1 MSGISGMEQLI
12 GTVNKLQD
20 AFTRLG
26 IQLTLD
32 LPQIAVVGGQSAGK
46 SSVLENFVG
55 RDFLPRGS
63 GIVTRRPLILQL
75 IPAKFEY
82 AEFLHKPGQ
91 KYSDFNE
98 VRKEIVADTDRVTG
112 KNKGVSN
119 LPINLRVYSPNVLNL
134 TLIDLPGMTKIPIGD
149 QPPDIEIQ
157 IRKMILEYIKRESCL
172 ILAVT
177 PANSDLANSDALQI
191 AREVDPNGFRT
202 IGVITKLDL
211 MDQGT
216 DARDILENKLLPLRR
231 GYIGVINRSQKDLEG
246 GKDIRVQIQFERD
259 FFLRHPAYSHLV
271 DRMGTEYLQRT
282 LNLQLGNHIRNT
294 LPSLRDK
301 LQKQLLELEKQLGD
315 FKNYRADDRN
325 LRTKALLQMVQTFS
339 LEFEKALEGS
349 RSSEI
354 NTSEL
359 CGGAKINSLFHERFP
374 FEIVKMEWNEFEL
387 RKQIA
392 IAICNIHGIRIGLF
406 TPDLAFDA
414 IVKKQI
420 ERLKDPC
427 IKIVDLVVAELLNI
441 IHLCTERMSRYPR
454 LRDLVERIVS
464 SNLSRFEQQ
473 CKDQVLLYVDC
484 QLSYMNT
491 NHEDFIGFANAENQ
505 AEKQM
510 RAGTSTAPGNQTIRK
525 GWMNVHNQSVIRG
538 AKDFWFVLTSENLAW
553 FKDDTEKEI
562 QYILP
567 LNGVKVRDVDSKFM
581 SRRHIFALFYPNG
594 RNIYKDN
601 KQLEL
606 SCITLE
612 EEDTW
617 KASFLRA
624 GVYPERDKDTQS
636 ESEVE
641 SKEEQDPQ
649 LKRQVEVIRN
659 LVDSYMS
666 IINKSAKDLVPKI
679 ITYMILNCTKKFIQ
693 EELLVHIYS
702 SENQDSLMEESVE
715 ELKKREQKMQM
726 YEACKEALSIIGE
739 CSVSFSSQMTRSD
752 SYNQPSNYANTAKAS
767 AEMKKLYRMSTPVP
781 AVNRPAPP
789 PPPGVQRYKSTKN
802 LVPDVYIFSV
812 P

>member
-12 GTVNKLQD
+12 NVVNKLQD

-26 IQLTLD
+26 VQLTVD

-75 IPAKFEY
+75 VYSQYEY
-82 AEFLHKPGQ
+82 AEFLHKPGK
-91 KYSDFNE
+91 KYMDFNE
-98 VRKEIVADTDRVTG
+98 VRREIEADTDRVTG
-112 KNKGVSN
+112 KNKGISN
-119 LPINLRVYSPNVLNL
+119 LPINLRVSSPNVLNL
-134 TLIDLPGMTKIPIGD
+134 TLIDLPGMTKIAIGD
-149 QPPDIEIQ
+149 QPPDIEVQ
-157 IRKMILEYIKRESCL
+157 IRNMILEYIKRDSCL

-177 PANSDLANSDALQI
+177 PANTDLANSDALQI
-191 AREVDPNGFRT
+191 AKEVDPKGFRT
-202 IGVITKLDL
+202 IGVLTKLDL

-216 DARDILENKLLPLRR
+216 DAKDVLENKLVPLRR
-231 GYIGVINRSQKDLEG
+231 GYVGVINRSQKDLDG
-246 GKDIRVQIQFERD
+246 GKDIKLQIKAERD
-259 FFLRHPAYSHLV
+259 YFLQHPSYKHMA
-271 DRMGTEYLQRT
+271 DKMGTTYLQKT
-282 LNLQLGNHIRNT
+282 LNAQLTNHIHNT

-301 LQKQLLELEKQLGD
+301 LQKQLYALEKNLGD
-315 FKNYRADDRN
+315 MKHLKLDDKTMK
-325 LRTKALLQMVQTFS
+325 TKALLQMIQNFS

-374 FEIVKMEWNEFEL
+374 FDIVKMEFDENEL
-387 RKQIA
+387 RKEIG

-420 ERLKDPC
+420 ARLKDPC
-427 IKIVDLVVAELLNI
+427 LKCTDLVVAELLKI
-441 IHLCTERMSRYPR
+441 IHFCTERMARYPV
-454 LRDLVERIVS
+454 LRDTIERIIS
-464 SNLSRFEQQ
+464 SQLSKSEVQ
-473 CKDQVLLYVDC
+473 CKEQISLYIDF

-505 AEKQM
+505 AEKNIS
-510 RAGTSTAPGNQTIRK
+510 GTSNAPGNQVIRK
-525 GWMNVHNQSVIRG
+525 GYMCIHNQSMIRG
-538 AKDFWFVLTSENLAW
+538 AKDYWFVLTSDSLAW

-567 LNGVKVRDVDSKFM
+567 LNGIKVKDLESKFI
-581 SRRHIFALFYPNG
+581 SRRHTFGLFYQNG

-606 SCITLE
+606 SCSSLDE
-612 EEDTW
+612 EVTW

-624 GVYPERDKDTQS
+624 GVYPERQKEANNNEDI
-636 ESEVE
+636 EV
-641 SKEEQDPQ
+641 KEEVDPQ

-659 LVDSYMS
+659 LVDSYMG
-666 IINKSAKDLVPKI
+666 IINKSTKDLIPKV
-679 ITYMILNCTKKFIQ
+679 ITHMILNTTKKFIS
-693 EELLVHIYS
+693 EELLLHVYS
-702 SENQDSLMEESVE
+702 TENQEGLMEESPE
-715 ELKKREQKMQM
+715 EVRKREENMQM
-726 YEACKEALSIIGE
+726 YQACKEALSIIGE
-739 CSVSFSSQMTRSD
+739 CSVSFSSQMTRNET
-752 SYNQPSNYANTAKAS
+752 YHPPKPPIAAK
-767 AEMKKLYRMSTPVP
+767 KIYRLSTPIQTVT
-781 AVNRPAPP
+781 RPAPP
-789 PPPGVQRYKSTKN
+789 PPSGIKKFDSMAN
-802 LVPDVYIFSV
+802 LVPEFYVFSV